1 MILLGNSRAG
11 KTTFIMNLFE
21 KAEFNMSRYWKPK
34 NIYIISPNIFSDDKW
49 IDFTAKHLKKDR
61 EFKEEE

>member
-1 MILLGNSRAG
+1 
-11 KTTFIMNLFE
+11 MNLFE